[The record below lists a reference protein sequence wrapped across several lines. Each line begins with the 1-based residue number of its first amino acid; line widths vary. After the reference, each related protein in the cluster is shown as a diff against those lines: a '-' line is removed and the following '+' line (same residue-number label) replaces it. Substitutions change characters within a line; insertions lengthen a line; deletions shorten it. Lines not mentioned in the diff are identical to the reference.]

1 MVFPYW
7 RMILVLQKFI
17 ILGIIRNIKCYNNTS
32 GINWEAFYDP
42 IKTGYLLFNISNLIS
57 VIGITLITVQIF
69 PIIYTRRM
77 KLWQ

>member
-32 GINWEAFYDP
+32 GINWEAFYDQL
-42 IKTGYLLFNISNLIS
+42 KQVTSYL
-57 VIGITLITVQIF
+57 IF
-69 PIIYTRRM
+69 RI
-77 KLWQ
+77 